1 MKKRIKILLIAAIGV
16 MSFASCNDAIDIVQD
31 GERNNEYDVYRNAE
45 DVKRGINGIYNSL
58 PGEEEIEF
66 VSIFTDEV
74 SIGIGNGGQ
83 GLIGGEYGF
92 FMQTGNSFAASTWGG
107 YYSII
112 NRINRL
118 FEISDELK
126 QRVQENSQLTNAQ
139 KAAEIAKYRN
149 AESELYALRAYAH
162 FKLFAYFT
170 PDYANPSGMSAMI
183 LDHVPSKDFDEY
195 IGRSTVAEVS
205 QFIFDDLDRAD
216 QAKADS
222 GVIWDVYVT
231 VYVNRVF
238 TNTVRL
244 HLHNMLGNN
253 PDEVIALGTDI
264 LNISEFNIAT
274 HAEYTD
280 IFPADELNPNLEV
293 DPNVEIIF
301 KLKRTINGGG
311 AVAGAW
317 YSGYVA
323 EGGSAFYEMGRSLYN
338 ELDALDPDNQGS
350 AFGSRNDVRYN
361 VNLDATT
368 VVATNYQDLSPSDF
382 RNNDKLFIGKYQGRQ
397 GARLQKDIPVFRSAD
412 VLLAIAEAKALKGIF
427 MSSSADPESLYSN
440 PMESVQSIL
449 FYLRVNRRTESTVAD
464 RAANVT
470 PLTINSQQEAYA
482 AILAERRVELA
493 FEGKRYLD
501 MKRIGAKA
509 GSPGFQRDPMDCA
522 VNGAC
527 LLPVNDYRMT
537 LPIPASEMNANPV
550 IREQQNPG
558 Y

>member
-31 GERNNEYDVYRNAE
+31 GERNNEYDVYRNAD
-45 DVKRGINGIYNSL
+45 DVKRGVNGIYNSL
-58 PGEEEIEF
+58 PGEGEIEF
-66 VSIFTDEV
+66 VSVFTDEV
-74 SIGIGNGGQ
+74 SIGISNGGQ

-92 FMQTGNSFAASTWGG
+92 FMQTGNSFASSTWGG

-126 QRVQENSQLTNAQ
+126 QRVQENSQLTPAQ
-139 KAAEIAKYRN
+139 KAAETAKYIN
-149 AESELYALRAYAH
+149 VESELHALRGYAH

-183 LDHVPSKDFDEY
+183 LEHVPSKDFDEY

-205 QFIFDDLDRAD
+205 QFIFDELDKSD

-222 GVIWDVYVT
+222 GVTWVPNDKI
-231 VYVNRVF
+231 YVNRAF

-264 LNISEFNIAT
+264 LNISEFKLAT
-274 HAEYTD
+274 HSEYTD
-280 IFPADELNPNLEV
+280 IFPSEEAVPSAEV
-293 DPNVEIIF
+293 EPLSEIIF
-301 KLKRTINGGG
+301 KLKRTVNGGG

-317 YSGYVA
+317 YSGNVS
-323 EGGSAFYEMGRSLYN
+323 ENGSAFYEMGRSLYN
-338 ELDALDPDNQGS
+338 ELDALDPDNQGTT
-350 AFGSRNDVRYN
+350 FGSRQDVRYN
-361 VNLDATT
+361 VNLDAST
-368 VVATNYQDLSPSDF
+368 VVAPNYQNLSPSAF
-382 RNNDKLFIGKYQGRQ
+382 RSNDKLFIGKYQGRQ

-412 VLLAIAEAKALKGIF
+412 VLLAIAEARAAKNELNT
-427 MSSSADPESLYSN
+427 SSSPEDIISNADYAD
-440 PMESVQSIL
+440 VQSIL
-449 FYLRVNRRTESTVAD
+449 FYLRFHRWNGDATQIPFPATFGS
-464 RAANVT
+464 
-470 PLTINSQQEAYA
+470 PQEAYA

-501 MKRIGAKA
+501 MKRIGGKA
-509 GSPGFQRDPMDCA
+509 GSPGFQRDAMDCA

-527 LLPVNDYRMT
+527 LLPISDYRMT
-537 LPIPASEMNANPV
+537 LPIPASEMNANPA
-550 IREQQNPG
+550 IRDQQNPG